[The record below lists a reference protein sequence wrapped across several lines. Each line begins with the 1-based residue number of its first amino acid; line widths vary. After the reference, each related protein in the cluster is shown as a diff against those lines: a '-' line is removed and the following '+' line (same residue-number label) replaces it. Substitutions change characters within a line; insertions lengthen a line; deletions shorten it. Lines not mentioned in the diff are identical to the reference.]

1 MTKEEEAIKKIKT
14 YMHDYIMG
22 SFDDDGYTRYEISEE
37 EQNFFNNIDKL
48 LNLLKEKDA
57 EIEKLKEE
65 NKNTWNLNANMSK
78 RHLEDSSKIK
88 KKDKIIDLM
97 AEWIE
102 KHTKYYDE
110 DGCYCEVEKEVCNKD
125 IKCKDCI
132 KQYFERKAAEE
143 D

>member
-1 MTKEEEAIKKIKT
+1 MTKEQEEAIERCKKIITTKFNL
-14 YMHDYIMG
+14 DY
-22 SFDDDGYTRYEISEE
+22 S
-37 EQNFFNNIDKL
+37 IDNYDKEAIETVL
-48 LNLLKEKDA
+48 KMLKEKDA

-65 NKNTWNLNANMSK
+65 NKNAWNLNANMSK